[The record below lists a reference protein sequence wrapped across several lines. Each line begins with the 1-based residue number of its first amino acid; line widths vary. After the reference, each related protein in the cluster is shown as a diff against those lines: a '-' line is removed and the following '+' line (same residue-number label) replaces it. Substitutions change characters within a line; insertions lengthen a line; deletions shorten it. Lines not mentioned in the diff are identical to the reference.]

1 MEQLILEFH
10 QSQSPV
16 TANLEAVHFHSGYEF
31 IFVTKGEVTFRIDDA
46 VQTAY
51 APAVLLFNPFENH
64 KILTAKGDYERTV
77 LVLNSTVL
85 EQKISPHLI
94 AMLKCRPVGYRS
106 ILFPKAE
113 AMQKICRLLS
123 ELREE
128 LLLEEPFGETYVL
141 NLIYNLLIV
150 LFRSQPQK
158 LHYDARMM
166 QIQLYLD
173 EHYAEIQSIH
183 EVSERFF
190 LSNAHLSRAFKA
202 YTGYTPIDYLQNL
215 RFFKAQSL
223 LVDSDLRVNEI
234 SRRVGFLSSN
244 HFIRQFKKK
253 FGITPTDFR
262 KQQSPQH

>member
-1 MEQLILEFH
+1 MEQFILEFH
-10 QSQSPV
+10 QSQKPV
-16 TANLEAVHFHSGYEF
+16 TADLETAHFHSGYEF

-51 APAVLLFNPFENH
+51 APAVLLFNPFEQH
-64 KILTAKGDYERTV
+64 EVLSTKGLYERTV

-85 EQKISPHLI
+85 EQQVSPHLI
-94 AMLKCRPVGYRS
+94 AMLKCRPIGYHPV
-106 ILFPKAE
+106 LFPKEE
-113 AMQKICRLLS
+113 AMQKISQLLF
-123 ELREE
+123 ELRTE
-128 LLLEEPFGETYVL
+128 LTFDEPFGETYVS
-141 NLIYNLLIV
+141 NLVYNLLIL

-158 LHYDARMM
+158 LHYDERMM

-183 EVSERFF
+183 EVSEHFF

-202 YTGYTPIDYLQNL
+202 YTGYTPMDYLQNL

-223 LVDSDLRVNEI
+223 LADSDLRVNEI
-234 SRRVGFLSSN
+234 SRRVGFLSAN

-253 FGITPTDFR
+253 FGITPTEFR
-262 KQQSPQH
+262 KQQAL